1 MKNILVTG
9 ADGQLGNELQV
20 LAKIIANYSFIFT
33 DKDTLDITNLKN
45 LYDYIKNKEISAII
59 NTAAYTNVE
68 KAEEEKEFAYNVN
81 VIGSKNLA
89 QISKEFNLRLIHI
102 STDYVFDGKK
112 SESYLE
118 EDTKNPL
125 SVYGKTKSEGED
137 VILATYSNV
146 VILRTSWVYSYFG
159 KNFFKTIVNL
169 ASKQKEIKIVSDQ
182 IGTPTWAKSLA
193 ETTLKLIDHS
203 FAGTLHYS
211 NEGVASWY
219 DFAYAIINELQL
231 DCKVIPISTEDYPTR
246 AKRPKFSLLNK
257 TRYHQIFGY
266 ENLHWLEC
274 VRQLTKE
281 FR

>member
-9 ADGQLGNELQV
+9 ADGQLGNELQI
-20 LAKIIANYSFIFT
+20 LAKSIANYSFIFT

-45 LYDYIKNKEISAII
+45 LYDYIKNQEISVII

-125 SVYGKTKSEGED
+125 SVYGKTKSEGEGA
-137 VILATYSNV
+137 ILETYSNA
-146 VILRTSWVYSYFG
+146 VIIRTSWVYSYFG

-203 FAGTLHYS
+203 FTGILHYS
-211 NEGVASWY
+211 NEGVTSWY
-219 DFAYAIINELQL
+219 VCLCNS
-231 DCKVIPISTEDYPTR
+231 K
-246 AKRPKFSLLNK
+246 
-257 TRYHQIFGY
+257 
-266 ENLHWLEC
+266 
-274 VRQLTKE
+274 
-281 FR
+281 